1 MLLDIVKMKGYENT
15 YRIRIGNIVII
26 VVDFAKRVIKVVK
39 IDVRGRIG
47 Y

>member
-1 MLLDIVKMKGYENT
+1 MKGYENI
-15 YRIRIGNIVII
+15 YRIRIGKYRVII
-26 VVDFAKRVIKVVK
+26 VVDFDKRVIKVVK